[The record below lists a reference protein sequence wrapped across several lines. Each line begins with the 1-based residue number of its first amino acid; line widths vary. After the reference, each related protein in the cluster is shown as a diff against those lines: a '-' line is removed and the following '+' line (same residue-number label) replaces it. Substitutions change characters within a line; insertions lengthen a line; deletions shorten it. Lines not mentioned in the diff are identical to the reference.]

1 MQKQDLSYLTK
12 DIDFQSF
19 IVPLPWS
26 ECPTLVDETNQ
37 TNLIEECEVNIISN
51 V

>member
-1 MQKQDLSYLTK
+1 MQKPDLSYLNNV
-12 DIDFQSF
+12 INFQSF

-26 ECPTLVDETNQ
+26 ECPTLVDDTNQ
-37 TNLIEECEVNIISN
+37 TNLIEECEVNIIIN